1 LPEPEGLGLDQEAL
15 MRAAEI
21 MQKDILAVSPELP
34 LASFEEF
41 LSTEDISGAPV
52 QDDRG
57 NIVGVVSKTDLVR
70 ALTGRDDSEGR
81 EASTS
86 NLTVEDIMTRDVVT
100 VSPHDDV
107 KSVVRHM
114 LDGRLHRVLVA
125 ENNEV
130 LGIITSFDLLGLL
143 A

>member
-1 LPEPEGLGLDQEAL
+1 
-15 MRAAEI
+15 MRAADI
-21 MQKDILAVSPELP
+21 MQKDILAVSPELA
-34 LASFEEF
+34 LASFEDF

-57 NIVGVVSKTDLVR
+57 QIVGVVSKTDLVR
-70 ALTGRDDSEGR
+70 TFSGRDEAEGR
-81 EASTS
+81 EPA
-86 NLTVEDIMTRDVVT
+86 NGNMTVEDIMTRDVVT
-100 VSPHDDV
+100 VSPDDDV
-107 KSVVRHM
+107 KVVVRHM

>member
-1 LPEPEGLGLDQEAL
+1 
-15 MRAAEI
+15 MRASEI

-70 ALTGRDDSEGR
+70 ALSGRDDEEGI
-81 EASTS
+81 EASRS

-107 KSVVRHM
+107 KEVVRHM

-130 LGIITSFDLLGLL
+130 LGIITSFDLLALL

>member
-1 LPEPEGLGLDQEAL
+1 
-15 MRAAEI
+15 MRAADI
-21 MQKDILAVSPELP
+21 MQKDILAVSPELS
-34 LASFEEF
+34 LANFEEF

-57 NIVGVVSKTDLVR
+57 HIVGVVSKTDLVR
-70 ALTGRDDSEGR
+70 VFSGRDEAEGR
-81 EASTS
+81 EPA
-86 NLTVEDIMTRDVVT
+86 NGNMTVEDIMTRDVVT
-100 VSPHDDV
+100 VAPDDDV
-107 KSVVRHM
+107 KVVARHM

-143 A
+143 V

>member
-1 LPEPEGLGLDQEAL
+1 

-70 ALTGRDDSEGR
+70 ALSGRDDDEGI
-81 EASTS
+81 EALRS

-107 KSVVRHM
+107 KVVVRHM

-130 LGIITSFDLLGLL
+130 LGIITSFDLLALL